1 MRRADSDIRVSSL
14 GRVGGVPFEL
24 LADLVLPDQEA
35 FLVELLA
42 SHPPGDLVVA
52 FAGVARPAGGHDVVD
67 RVAPASRDR
76 ENRVLLHG
84 HAAGAAVRTA
94 VPGLLQ
100 VGPLLVGEVV
110 VALRHAVLAALGIA
124 GSTGARR
131 HRPRFAG
138 PPAKAVNRRNRT
150 PVSTPCA
157 GVREAPRLNPG
168 TPRSRSTH
176 VSEIAH
182 PRSVLIAGGSGGLG
196 AAIASELA
204 ARGDVLTLVARNAD
218 RLGAVPVA
226 AKRLALD
233 LRDPR
238 NADIAV
244 EAAVD
249 HGGGLDVVVNAIG
262 VVAFGNVVDLSLDTM
277 EELFLTNTFVPIAL
291 AKAALTHL
299 RAGGV
304 IVNISGVIAEQNLP
318 GMAAYGASKAAV
330 ASFDEALA
338 REARRAKVRVIDA
351 RPPHTET
358 GLADRAIEG
367 QAPRMPEGLPPET
380 VAKVIAEAIDG
391 DVTDLPSRAFG

>member
-1 MRRADSDIRVSSL
+1 M
-14 GRVGGVPFEL
+14 
-24 LADLVLPDQEA
+24 
-35 FLVELLA
+35 
-42 SHPPGDLVVA
+42 
-52 FAGVARPAGGHDVVD
+52 
-67 RVAPASRDR
+67 
-76 ENRVLLHG
+76 
-84 HAAGAAVRTA
+84 
-94 VPGLLQ
+94 
-100 VGPLLVGEVV
+100 
-110 VALRHAVLAALGIA
+110 
-124 GSTGARR
+124 
-131 HRPRFAG
+131 
-138 PPAKAVNRRNRT
+138 
-150 PVSTPCA
+150 
-157 GVREAPRLNPG
+157 
-168 TPRSRSTH
+168 
-176 VSEIAH
+176 SEIAH

-249 HGGGLDVVVNAIG
+249 HGGGLDVVVNAVG

-291 AKAALTHL
+291 AKAALTYL

>member
-1 MRRADSDIRVSSL
+1 M
-14 GRVGGVPFEL
+14 
-24 LADLVLPDQEA
+24 
-35 FLVELLA
+35 
-42 SHPPGDLVVA
+42 
-52 FAGVARPAGGHDVVD
+52 
-67 RVAPASRDR
+67 
-76 ENRVLLHG
+76 
-84 HAAGAAVRTA
+84 
-94 VPGLLQ
+94 
-100 VGPLLVGEVV
+100 
-110 VALRHAVLAALGIA
+110 
-124 GSTGARR
+124 
-131 HRPRFAG
+131 
-138 PPAKAVNRRNRT
+138 
-150 PVSTPCA
+150 
-157 GVREAPRLNPG
+157 
-168 TPRSRSTH
+168 
-176 VSEIAH
+176 SEIAH
-182 PRSVLIAGGSGGLG
+182 PRSVLIACGSGGLG

-291 AKAALTHL
+291 AKAALTYL

>member
-1 MRRADSDIRVSSL
+1 M
-14 GRVGGVPFEL
+14 
-24 LADLVLPDQEA
+24 
-35 FLVELLA
+35 
-42 SHPPGDLVVA
+42 
-52 FAGVARPAGGHDVVD
+52 
-67 RVAPASRDR
+67 
-76 ENRVLLHG
+76 
-84 HAAGAAVRTA
+84 
-94 VPGLLQ
+94 
-100 VGPLLVGEVV
+100 
-110 VALRHAVLAALGIA
+110 
-124 GSTGARR
+124 
-131 HRPRFAG
+131 
-138 PPAKAVNRRNRT
+138 
-150 PVSTPCA
+150 
-157 GVREAPRLNPG
+157 
-168 TPRSRSTH
+168 
-176 VSEIAH
+176 SEIAH

-244 EAAVD
+244 AAAVD